1 MEIKEISNIV
11 PTLIQLE
18 EFNEAPGPNCMSF
31 NFDIERLVC
40 SIEAVGLINMPFVT
54 RNREGRLDI
63 VTGYRRI
70 IALKAM
76 KYACVYCRDLSGS
89 GFSEYEMFLINLYDN
104 IAIRR
109 FNDVEKGMILK
120 GLMMNIS
127 KEDVERDFIHILDI
141 KNPREIDMLMEISEF
156 NETEKRYIAKGDIS
170 INAIRLVRGLDNRS
184 RSVILKCISEL
195 GLNFNQQLQYIDY
208 ISDISIKEGKSI
220 ADIMDEYQFLSYLKE
235 KDINTPQK
243 GRAILNLLRTRR
255 FPFLTKNEKEFNK
268 KIKRLGFPDGIRIKH
283 PPFFEGQDYR
293 LEIVFKDGIELKQK
307 VCALARIEE
316 LNNIKDPW
324 REDS

>member
-54 RNREGRLDI
+54 RNREGHLDI

-89 GFSEYEMFLINLYDN
+89 GFSEYEMLLINLYDN
-104 IAIRR
+104 IAVRR

-127 KEDVERDFIHILDI
+127 REDVERHFIHILDI

-156 NETEKRYIAKGDIS
+156 NEIEKRYIAKGDIS

-208 ISDISIKEGKSI
+208 INDISIKEGKSI
-220 ADIMDEYQFLSYLKE
+220 ADIMDEHQFLSYLKE

-243 GRAILNLLRTRR
+243 ARAILNLLRARR

-268 KIKRLGFPDGIRIKH
+268 KIKSLGFPDGIRIKH

>member
-170 INAIRLVRGLDNRS
+170 INAIRRGLDNRS